1 MVGRIVPKARP
12 GVADSSAAHHAAMV
26 QKEFVLNFITSYM
39 PLAFTAFVYLP
50 FGHLLTP
57 YLDFWRVAAE
67 KVTFGQKQISM
78 KEFNIDP
85 GRITKQ
91 MFYFT
96 VTAQIVNFGTEAVV
110 PYVKRKLTNKVKER
124 GIVGKAAKP
133 IEDAEEEAGFL
144 AKVRAET
151 ELEVYDVTTDYRE
164 MVIQFGKLHLA
175 CPVGVQE
182 RTWLAKIL
190 PASLRTSF
198 TSSPIGLT
206 TRRFSSAFGPAQV
219 TSLSSPWHGR

>member
-1 MVGRIVPKARP
+1 
-12 GVADSSAAHHAAMV
+12 MV

-50 FGHLLTP
+50 FGQVLTP

-67 KVTFGQKQISM
+67 TVTFGQKKISM
-78 KEFNIDP
+78 REFQIDP
-85 GRITKQ
+85 ARITNQ

-110 PYVKRKLTNKVKER
+110 PYLKRKLTNKAKER
-124 GIVGKAAKP
+124 GIVSNAAKS
-133 IEDAEEEAGFL
+133 IKDAEEEASFL

-164 MVIQFGKLHLA
+164 MVIQFGKSQLSPDVLQ
-175 CPVGVQE
+175 G
-182 RTWLAKIL
+182 L
-190 PASLRTSF
+190 PGSGNIREDLLRF
-198 TSSPIGLT
+198 YARLWP
-206 TRRFSSAFGPAQV
+206 
-219 TSLSSPWHGR
+219 LS